1 MKTKSKLLIIGI
13 LSIGLSNTLLAKD
26 YGVING
32 NYTPPSYNSET
43 LSLSTSLRE
52 VPKDTYLKIEKEVEK
67 KYQEK
72 LKKNLKEA
80 EKKIENKLI
89 SKYKDANDKKLIDE
103 NNKLLEEIK
112 NKDKII
118 NEKEKALSELK
129 TLQNKVQECEKQR
142 IDTESK
148 EIKEKIDKATQK
160 ALSEYLSEY
169 SKNREIDYIKNSSKE
184 KSITDN
190 FPSFPVDNNTQPK
203 RVIEK
208 KIEKESFNNDFNLES
223 FKLENLN

>member
-43 LSLSTSLRE
+43 LNLSTSLRE

-89 SKYKDANDKKLIDE
+89 SKYKDANDKKLIEE
-103 NNKLLEEIK
+103 NKKLLEEIK

>member
-43 LSLSTSLRE
+43 LNLSTSLRE

-184 KSITDN
+184 KNISDN
-190 FPSFPVDNNTQPK
+190 FPSFPGDNNTQPK

>member
-89 SKYKDANDKKLIDE
+89 NKYKDANDKKLIDE